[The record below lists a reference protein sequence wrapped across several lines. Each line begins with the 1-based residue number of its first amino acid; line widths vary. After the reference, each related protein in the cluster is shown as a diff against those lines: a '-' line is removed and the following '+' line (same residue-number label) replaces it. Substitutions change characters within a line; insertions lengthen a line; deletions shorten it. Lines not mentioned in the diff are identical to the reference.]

1 MPTTTEY
8 NNQYFKLKTVIMLNR
23 RVLVKLCDKH
33 FQFKIL
39 VEIFCKTLRF
49 KKINIFSL
57 KYWLLYSVVV
67 GIFALF
73 YLLSNMFDR
82 KFKKFLHLNASF
94 QNYFVEMDDYTYSKL
109 FDQYSLFFFCVKLGT
124 FFLELRPTDFWLFFF
139 IKSHFYGVWK

>member
-1 MPTTTEY
+1 M
-8 NNQYFKLKTVIMLNR
+8 FIMLNR
-23 RVLVKLCDKH
+23 SVLVKLCDKN
-33 FQFKIL
+33 FLFKIL
-39 VEIFCKTLRF
+39 VTIFCKTLRF

-124 FFLELRPTDFWLFFF
+124 FFLELRPTDF
-139 IKSHFYGVWK
+139 